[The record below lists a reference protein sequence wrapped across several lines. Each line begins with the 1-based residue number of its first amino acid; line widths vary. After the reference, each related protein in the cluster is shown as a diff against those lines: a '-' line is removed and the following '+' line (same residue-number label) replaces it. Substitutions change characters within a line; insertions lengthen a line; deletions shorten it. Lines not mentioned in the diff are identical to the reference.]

1 MRRVPLERATAG
13 LTLAKP
19 VANAAGMVVLG
30 DGAVLDDALIARL
43 DRMGVRAIYV
53 EGDPAGDGAAVKT
66 LAELEGEL
74 DDRFR
79 KVAGDPIQ
87 SRIREAVRR
96 RLRSS
101 RGKETTP

>member
-1 MRRVPLERATAG
+1 MRRVPLAEATAG

-19 VANAAGMVVLG
+19 LANAAGLVVLG

-43 DRMGVRAIYV
+43 DRMGVCAVYV

-66 LAELEGEL
+66 LAELERDL

-79 KVAGDPIQ
+79 KVAGDPTQ
-87 SRIREAVRR
+87 CRIREAVRR
-96 RLRSS
+96 RLRAS
-101 RGKETTP
+101 RNKEAGA

>member
-1 MRRVPLERATAG
+1 MRRVPIEQATAG

-19 VANAAGMVVLG
+19 VTNTSGLVVLG

-43 DRMGVRAIYV
+43 DRMGVCAVYV

-66 LAELEGEL
+66 QAELERDI

-96 RLRSS
+96 RVRFSH
-101 RGKETTP
+101 GKEPAT